1 MIIFPAID
9 IRDGNYVRLE
19 EGDFNRETVF
29 GDNPPAMARYLE
41 EQGAQ
46 YLHVIDLDG
55 AKGEGK
61 DNSSVISEIAQ
72 NIKIPVQTGGGIRD
86 FEKIR
91 KMLDGGAARVILG
104 TAAVQ
109 DPSFL
114 KQACKMFPDSIAVS
128 IDVKDRFVA
137 THGWQN
143 VSKIKDTDYLAEIE
157 NFGVSAVVYTDI
169 SRDGMLQGTNIES
182 IISVNEKTSL
192 PLIASGGVTTA
203 EEIRTLQTQGIYG
216 AIIGKALYTG
226 ALSMADLKEFL

>member
-29 GDNPPAMARYLE
+29 GDDPPAMARHLE

-55 AKGEGK
+55 AKGEGN
-61 DNSSVISEIAQ
+61 DNSAVISEIAQ
-72 NIKIPVQTGGGIRD
+72 NISIPVQTGGGIRD

-91 KMLDGGAARVILG
+91 KMLDGGVERVILG

-114 KQACKMFPDSIAVS
+114 KQACEM
-128 IDVKDRFVA
+128 FVA

-157 NFGVSAVVYTDI
+157 DFGVSAVVYTDI

-182 IISVNEKTSL
+182 IISVSEHTSL
-192 PLIASGGVTTA
+192 PLIASGGVTSV
-203 EEIRTLQTQGIYG
+203 EEIKTLQAHKIYG

-226 ALSMADLKEFL
+226 VLTIESLREFL